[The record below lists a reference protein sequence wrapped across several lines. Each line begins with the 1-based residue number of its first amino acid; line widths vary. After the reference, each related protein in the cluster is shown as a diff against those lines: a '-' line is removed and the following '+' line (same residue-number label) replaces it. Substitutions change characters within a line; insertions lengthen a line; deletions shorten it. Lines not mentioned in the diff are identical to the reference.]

1 MVDTVIGTEDAQRA
15 DIPQM
20 ERVLLAASGSF
31 AGLAAAR
38 WLIARARTHVLSVQV
53 SVAPD
58 AVPGVDDEG
67 PDPAAA
73 ARRVQEYLRLVEP
86 RIESDVVLL
95 SAERETDVLDATL
108 ETDLLVLTTTVR
120 DPEAE
125 VHPGSFA
132 SRVALQ
138 AGCSTVIVP
147 RAWTPNDGPIVVG
160 VGDGV
165 GEYAA
170 LDRAAAEAQQQERCL
185 VLLRASRLSPAVD
198 RSVAGDLDVEFA
210 DTLDRQSLEDAT
222 TYVVERYPAV
232 SVRSVLTALPP
243 EDALME
249 QGRDAALVVVGSA
262 TSVGTGGGA
271 DIVARSV
278 AEHPPCPVM
287 IVPPAPHG
295 QG

>member
-31 AGLAAAR
+31 AGFAAAR
-38 WLIARARTHVLSVQV
+38 WLIARARTHALSVQV

-73 ARRVQEYLRLVEP
+73 ARRVQDYLRLVEP
-86 RIESDVVLL
+86 HIESDVVLL

-108 ETDLLVLTTTVR
+108 ETDLLVLTTTVA
-120 DPEAE
+120 DPERA
-125 VHPGSFA
+125 VRPGSFA
-132 SRVALQ
+132 SRVAMQ
-138 AGCSTVIVP
+138 AGCATVIVP

-160 VGDGV
+160 VGDGL

-170 LDRAAAEAQQQERCL
+170 LHRAAAEAEQRERGL

-198 RSVAGDLDVEFA
+198 RSVTGDLDVEFA
-210 DTLDRQSLEDAT
+210 ETLDRQSLEDAT
-222 TYVVERYPAV
+222 LYVVDRYPSV
-232 SVRSVLTALPP
+232 SVRPVLSAA
-243 EDALME
+243 DA
-249 QGRDAALVVVGSA
+249 S
-262 TSVGTGGGA
+262 
-271 DIVARSV
+271 
-278 AEHPPCPVM
+278 
-287 IVPPAPHG
+287 
-295 QG
+295 